1 MAKQG
6 DEVLYDRP
14 MEAMAAAL
22 AGRQDEI
29 GRAIAQRVLAE
40 IPEYARAPED
50 LLEDLVAGATATV
63 GLLVRAFA
71 GDLERDDLRVIR
83 DLAARRVHQG
93 VSLDAFLHA
102 YRVAL
107 FAYWD
112 ACAQEATRADLSR
125 AAGLELARAALAAM
139 DLMTSQAAEGYLR
152 EESRLQAE
160 SGRQARDAIERMLAG
175 RPPGNVR
182 LPAAPLIVIVGHA
195 AGDELRDRLP
205 HALIARREDE
215 LVIVASA
222 RTAPAALQA
231 QRGHFGIS
239 LPTDDA
245 IQQAY
250 REATLALSY
259 ATDTRPVV
267 ELAELSAFEC
277 LLVGA
282 DTATR
287 AVIAAQPGRLE
298 EEDVVTVDAFAR
310 ADLNVSG
317 AAKALH
323 VHPNTVRY
331 RLERIAAETG
341 HDPRTFAG
349 LVELTVR
356 AGITHT

>member
-1 MAKQG
+1 MHTI
-6 DEVLYDRP
+6 
-14 MEAMAAAL
+14 AAAL
-22 AGRQDEI
+22 VDRQDEI
-29 GRAIAQRVLAE
+29 GRAIAQRVVAE

-63 GLLVRAFA
+63 GLLARAFA
-71 GDLERDDLRVIR
+71 GDLARDDLRLIR

-93 VSLDAFLHA
+93 VSLEAFLHA

-112 ACAQEATRADLSR
+112 ACAQEATRAELSR
-125 AAGLELARAALAAM
+125 DAGLGLARAALDAM

-152 EESRLQAE
+152 EESRLQTE

-182 LPAAPLIVIVGHA
+182 LPAAPLVVIVGHVA
-195 AGDELRDRLP
+195 DDELGERLP
-205 HALIARREDE
+205 RALIARREDE
-215 LVIVASA
+215 LVVVASA

-231 QRGHFGIS
+231 QRGQFGIS
-239 LPTDDA
+239 LPVHEATG
-245 IQQAY
+245 IQQGY
-250 REATLALSY
+250 REASLALSY
-259 ATDTRPVV
+259 ASDTRPVV
-267 ELAELSAFEC
+267 ELADLSAFEC

-282 DTATR
+282 DATTR
-287 AVIAAQPGRLE
+287 AVIAAQPGLAE
-298 EEDVVTVDAFAR
+298 EEDVATVHAFAQ
-310 ADLNVSG
+310 ADLNVSR
-317 AAKALH
+317 AAATLR

-331 RLERIAAETG
+331 RLERIATETG

-356 AGITHT
+356 AGITHS